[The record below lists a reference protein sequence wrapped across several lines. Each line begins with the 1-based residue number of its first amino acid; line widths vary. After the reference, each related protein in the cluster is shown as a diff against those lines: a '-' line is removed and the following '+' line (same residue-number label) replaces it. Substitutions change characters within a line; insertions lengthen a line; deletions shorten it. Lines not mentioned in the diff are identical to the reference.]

1 MIVRESK
8 PFLSVCSQSHC
19 GSLILLRFSMDSI
32 LNAQL
37 QRTFRELQDFGEVKD
52 CLQDILTQ
60 IELDEKDAKMY
71 AQECL
76 VIN

>member
-1 MIVRESK
+1 
-8 PFLSVCSQSHC
+8 
-19 GSLILLRFSMDSI
+19 MDSI